1 MPNGN
6 GIGAPPGPP
15 NNAATNNPQPPPPPP
30 PPPPPQAEPE
40 ANLAVDWNG
49 AGGSF
54 SGFVLD
60 EHFPFV

>member
-40 ANLAVDWNG
+40 ASTFMRTFDDS
-49 AGGSF
+49 SF
-54 SGFVLD
+54 
-60 EHFPFV
+60 